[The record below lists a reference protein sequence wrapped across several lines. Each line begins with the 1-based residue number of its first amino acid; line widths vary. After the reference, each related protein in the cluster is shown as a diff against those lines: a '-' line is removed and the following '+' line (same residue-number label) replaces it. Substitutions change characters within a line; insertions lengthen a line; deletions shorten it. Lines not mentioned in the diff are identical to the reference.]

1 MATAFLPTDGGQ
13 RKRKDDGEQEWKPAK
28 RKSVGNEDDSVP
40 DRVDDMT
47 ATALQNLQLA
57 KDQPELQQGTDP
69 ATTSGLQ
76 PTIEHP
82 LSDSSISE
90 PTAIKQAS
98 STGYQ
103 PTGTEPIILYV
114 RDRIV
119 LWWLSYVFC
128 ILFFNRLNVVIL
140 VYQLIFRM
148 PKVVFNNMQCYER
161 SCSLFTRFKRSIAKL
176 LM

>member
-1 MATAFLPTDGGQ
+1 MATAFLLTDGGQ

-103 PTGTEPIILYV
+103 PTGTQ
-114 RDRIV
+114 
-119 LWWLSYVFC
+119 
-128 ILFFNRLNVVIL
+128 N
-140 VYQLIFRM
+140 Q
-148 PKVVFNNMQCYER
+148 
-161 SCSLFTRFKRSIAKL
+161 
-176 LM
+176 